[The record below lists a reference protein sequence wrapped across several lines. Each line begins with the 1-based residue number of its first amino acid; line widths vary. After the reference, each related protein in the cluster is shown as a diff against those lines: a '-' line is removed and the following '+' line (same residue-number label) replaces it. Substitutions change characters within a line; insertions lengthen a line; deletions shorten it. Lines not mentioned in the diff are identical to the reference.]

1 MSGNGPR
8 MSLRTLL
15 DEPKAPALE
24 ISGVSD
30 DSRDVQPGDAFVAVA
45 GGAAD
50 GHEYAAAAVAR
61 GAACVLAERPL
72 PALSAPVVQV
82 PELRKRRG
90 ALAARF
96 HAAPSRKMVCVG
108 VTGTNG
114 KTTIAHQLAG
124 LAAKLG
130 RPAAYLGTL
139 GWGEPGAL
147 APSRLTTESAVRTQ
161 KRLACVHRRGCRWA
175 ALEVSSHA
183 LAQGRADD
191 IAFDYAVFSNLTRD
205 HLDYHG
211 SLAAYGSAKRRL
223 FEFPSLRGAVI
234 NIGDDFGCRLARSL
248 PRLQVVTYGGPSAD
262 LRWERVEHLRHGVRA
277 QLKSPWGGAELVAPV
292 CGDFG
297 LANLSAAIGVLAAD
311 GLPFA
316 DIAAAAA
323 AIPGVPGR
331 VEFFRQPGFPTVV
344 VDYAHTPDALAKVL
358 EAVRR
363 HCSGQLGCVVGC
375 GGERDTGKRPMMAR
389 VAAQLADL
397 VWLTSDNPRRE
408 DPSKIIADMAAGLAD
423 GAAVVQEIDRGTA
436 IAAAIRGAGPEDL
449 VLVAGKGHEDYQEV
463 AGRRRPFSDRQFVSE
478 LLGAPRE
485 RC

>member
-1 MSGNGPR
+1 MNAPGPR
-8 MSLRTLL
+8 MSLRVLL
-15 DEPKAPALE
+15 DEPLAPALE
-24 ISGVSD
+24 ISGLSD
-30 DSRDVQPGDAFVAVA
+30 DSRDVRPGDAFVAVA
-45 GGAAD
+45 GAAAD
-50 GHEYAAAAVAR
+50 GHEHAAVAVER

-72 PALSAPVVQV
+72 PPLSAPVVQV

-90 ALAARF
+90 ALAAKL
-96 HAAPSRKMVCVG
+96 HAAPSRNMVCVG

-114 KTTIAHQLAG
+114 KTSIAYQLAG

-139 GWGEPGAL
+139 GWGELGAL

-161 KRLACVHRRGCRWA
+161 KRLACLHRRGCRWA

-183 LAQGRADD
+183 LAQGRTDD
-191 IAFDYAVFSNLTRD
+191 VAFAYAVFSNLSRD

-211 SLAAYGSAKRRL
+211 SLAAYGAAKRRL

-234 NIGDDFGCRLARSL
+234 NIGDDFGRRLAQSL
-248 PRLQVVTYGGPSAD
+248 PGLQALTYGGPSAD
-262 LRWERVEHLRHGVRA
+262 LCWEQVVHLRQGVRA
-277 QLKSPWGGAELVAPV
+277 RLKSPWGSAELVAPV

-297 LANLSAAIGVLAAD
+297 LANLSAAIGTLALD

-323 AIPGVPGR
+323 AAPGVPGR
-331 VEFFRQPGFPTVV
+331 MEFFRQPGFPTVV
-344 VDYAHTPDALAKVL
+344 VDYAHSPDALAKVL
-358 EAVRR
+358 EALRR
-363 HCSGQLGCVVGC
+363 HCSGRLVCVVGC
-375 GGERDTGKRPMMAR
+375 GGERDVGKRPLMAR
-389 VAAQLADL
+389 AAVELADL

-423 GAAVVQEIDRGTA
+423 GAAAAQEVDRGAA
-436 IAAAIRGAGPEDL
+436 IAAAIGGAGPEDL

-463 AGRRRPFSDRQFVSE
+463 AGRRRPFSDRQLVRE
-478 LLGAPRE
+478 TLGLPKE
-485 RC
+485 GC

>member
-1 MSGNGPR
+1 M
-8 MSLRTLL
+8 
-15 DEPKAPALE
+15 
-24 ISGVSD
+24 
-30 DSRDVQPGDAFVAVA
+30 
-45 GGAAD
+45 
-50 GHEYAAAAVAR
+50 
-61 GAACVLAERPL
+61 
-72 PALSAPVVQV
+72 
-82 PELRKRRG
+82 
-90 ALAARF
+90 
-96 HAAPSRKMVCVG
+96 
-108 VTGTNG
+108 
-114 KTTIAHQLAG
+114 
-124 LAAKLG
+124 
-130 RPAAYLGTL
+130 
-139 GWGEPGAL
+139 
-147 APSRLTTESAVRTQ
+147 RTQ

-211 SLAAYGSAKRRL
+211 SLAAYGAAKRRL

-248 PRLQVVTYGGPSAD
+248 RRLQVLTYGGPSAD
-262 LRWERVEHLRHGVRA
+262 LRWERVEHLRQGVRA

-436 IAAAIRGAGPEDL
+436 IAAAIRGAGRKIWCWSPARAMRTIRKWP
-449 VLVAGKGHEDYQEV
+449 VAGARSATGNSSANCWAPLGSDADAALANRLHRAVCQRLFRLSVPDLSHHGQRGDGAWAVPDDRSLRHRPPEPPPDWPTHPRRRAFQPLGQGRHTHH
-463 AGRRRPFSDRQFVSE
+463 GRRPDPDRHRRHHPAVGRVGE
-478 LLGAPRE
+478 PLRLDRAVGDPGVRWNRLGR
-485 RC
+485 

>member
-1 MSGNGPR
+1 MSGSGPR

-24 ISGVSD
+24 ISGLSD

-45 GGAAD
+45 GAAAD
-50 GHEYAAAAVAR
+50 GREHAAAAVEK
-61 GAACVLAERPL
+61 GAACVLAEHPL
-72 PALSAPVVQV
+72 PPLSAPVVQV

-90 ALAARF
+90 ALAAKF

-114 KTTIAHQLAG
+114 KTTIAYQLAG

-139 GWGEPGAL
+139 GWGKLGAL

-161 KRLACVHRRGCRWA
+161 KRLACLHHRGCRWV

-191 IAFDYAVFSNLTRD
+191 VAFDYAVFSNLTRD

-211 SLAAYGSAKRRL
+211 SLDAYGAAKRRL
-223 FEFPSLRGAVI
+223 FEFPSLRSAVI
-234 NIGDDFGCRLARSL
+234 NIGDDFGRRLARSL
-248 PRLQVVTYGGPSAD
+248 PRLQVLTYGGPSAD
-262 LRWERVEHLRHGVRA
+262 LCWERVEHRPEGLCARL
-277 QLKSPWGGAELVAPV
+277 QSPWGSAELVAPV
-292 CGDFG
+292 CGGFG
-297 LANLSAAIGVLAAD
+297 LANLCAAIGVLAMD

-323 AIPGVPGR
+323 AAPGVPGR
-331 VEFFRQPGFPTVV
+331 AEFFRQPGFPTVV

-358 EAVRR
+358 EAVRG
-363 HCSGQLGCVVGC
+363 HCSGRLSCVVGC
-375 GGERDTGKRPMMAR
+375 GGERDVGKRPMMAR
-389 VAAQLADL
+389 AAAELADL

-423 GAAVVQEIDRGTA
+423 EAAVVREVDRGAA
-436 IAAAIRGAGPEDL
+436 IAAAIGAAGPEDL
-449 VLVAGKGHEDYQEV
+449 VLVAGKGHEEHQQV
-463 AGRRRPFSDRQFVSE
+463 AGRRLPFSDRRFVRE
-478 LLGAPRE
+478 MLGAPRE
-485 RC
+485 QC